1 LLFFQPEK
9 NSPPVSLRQRRNHH
23 CQFRQSPLYYAML
36 FERIFGPRTPL
47 ASPVAY
53 LSVGP
58 QPLPLLMVRNPRAR
72 RYLLRLRPDGTA
84 RVTIPRGGST
94 AMARQ
99 FVERHATWLE
109 RELQR
114 LQSQPRKSTVWQ
126 IGTEILLRGD
136 TVRIETGFNG
146 DNKKIE
152 DPPSSGYGET
162 SENDATREAKIV
174 RFGGESVPVP
184 DPAADLRPAIEGHLR
199 QLAAREL
206 PPRVLELA
214 GRHGLAVRR
223 IMVRNQKSRWGS
235 CSRRGTISL
244 NWRLIQTP
252 AFVSDYI
259 CLHELVH
266 LRQMNHSP
274 KFWREVERVCP
285 DYRMARQWLK
295 EHSGLLR

>member
-1 LLFFQPEK
+1 
-9 NSPPVSLRQRRNHH
+9 
-23 CQFRQSPLYYAML
+23 ML
-36 FERIFGPRTPL
+36 FEQIFGSRTPP
-47 ASPVAY
+47 ASSVVH
-53 LSVGP
+53 LSLGL

-72 RYLLRLRPDGTA
+72 RYLLRLRADGTA

-94 AMARQ
+94 AVARQ
-99 FVERHATWLE
+99 FVERQAAWLE

-114 LQSQPRKSTVWQ
+114 LQAQPRKPAAWN
-126 IGTEILLRGD
+126 IGTEILMRGD
-136 TVRIETGFNG
+136 AVRIEAGPDGKAGT
-146 DNKKIE
+146 I
-152 DPPSSGYGET
+152 
-162 SENDATREAKIV
+162 
-174 RFGGESVPVP
+174 RFGGESVRIPNPV
-184 DPAADLRPAIEGHLR
+184 ADLRPPIEGHLR
-199 QLAAREL
+199 RLAAREL

-214 GRHGLAVRR
+214 ARHGLTVCR
-223 IMVRNQKSRWGS
+223 ITVRNQKSRWGS

-274 KFWREVERVCP
+274 GFWREVERVCP
-285 DYRMARQWLK
+285 DYRVAKHWLK